1 MGLSDTSGKRNPPG
15 LGILKIPRGRIKV
28 KISGDRV
35 NNEMPT
41 IMKQTVD
48 FLFQGVDEIKCFI
61 ISFQNHIINLRH
73 VTGVQRL
80 MKNLSLIHI

>member
-1 MGLSDTSGKRNPPG
+1 M
-15 LGILKIPRGRIKV
+15 

-35 NNEMPT
+35 KNEMPT

-48 FLFQGVDEIKCFI
+48 FLFQGVDEIKWN
-61 ISFQNHIINLRH
+61 ISYKFQIINLRH

-80 MKNLSLIHI
+80 MKNKVF